1 MAREWG
7 PSHHATPPIP
17 GIVGG
22 GYWRGIAAGGVLG
35 AFWLSRYTLGGDA
48 AGWRE
53 VAAPVAL
60 MCTVAVALGIGERRR
75 GRGFASGHWVAFTI
89 ATIAVAAS
97 VAALPAIAYIGGYY
111 GRDVTAW
118 AARRRDARA
127 VAAAAGPRSGRENA
141 SPASL
146 FGQSAPAAAV
156 RSRPLPAIAGGYLGV
171 DKRGRDVRANP
182 RGALLLLGPPGSGKT
197 QTLCTS
203 IAMAPAACI
212 AVSIKAELLALTAAA
227 RRTRGRVFW
236 FDPGGTEPPPPG
248 VEPLRWNPLV
258 DVTGWDAARSV
269 AARLA
274 APARPQAGSGH
285 GGDHWTDRAES
296 WLSVL
301 LLAAKLATPGGDLD
315 SLARWAMAP
324 TAGAPEVEALLI
336 VAAEDGEPGAEIAR
350 TLLDSLLNTPDRERE
365 SIASTLA
372 RLLNIYTST
381 AALAAGRAPNFDPA
395 AFVRSAGDSVFIGC
409 PPDRQRDYAPLITG
423 LLESIRLAQYNRRQ
437 AVDLGTESQSAPVTL
452 ILDEA
457 ATVAGG
463 FPLVEVV
470 SNSGGQGLHVVV
482 ALQDM
487 SQARARWGDAAAS
500 GFLTLFP
507 DKFILSGMNDRATA
521 EMMSKASGEFDRMT
535 VSVSVPGAAR
545 GGLFGPVQAPPT
557 QSYSTS
563 RTPVLSVADIAGVPA
578 GQGLHWHPGGWQLL
592 TLRPWWRARQAYG
605 L

>member
-7 PSHHATPPIP
+7 PSHNATPPIP

-22 GYWRGIAAGGVLG
+22 GYWRGIAAGAVLG

-48 AGWRE
+48 RGWRE
-53 VAAPVAL
+53 VVAPLAL
-60 MCTVAVALGIGERRR
+60 MCAVAVALGIGERRR

-89 ATIAVAAS
+89 ATIAVAAT
-97 VAALPAIAYIGGYY
+97 VAGLPAVAYIGGYY
-111 GRDVTAW
+111 GRDAAAW
-118 AARRRDARA
+118 VRRRRDARA
-127 VAAAAGPRSGRENA
+127 VAAAAGPRPRPGTA

-146 FGQSAPAAAV
+146 FEGDKSPAV
-156 RSRPLPAIAGGYLGV
+156 RARPLPAIAGGYLGV
-171 DKRGRDVRANP
+171 DKRGRDVAANP
-182 RGALLLLGPPGSGKT
+182 RGACLVIGPPGSGKT
-197 QTLCTS
+197 QGVVMPS
-203 IAMAPAACI
+203 VAFAPGPL
-212 AVSIKAELLALTAAA
+212 VSTSIKAEVLAATAAA
-227 RRTRGRVFW
+227 RRQRGRVFW
-236 FDPGGTEPPPPG
+236 FDPGGTDTPPPG

-274 APARPQAGSGH
+274 APARPQAGAGH

-301 LLAAKLATPGGDLD
+301 LFAAKLATPGGDLE
-315 SLARWAMAP
+315 SLARWALAP

-336 VAAEDGEPGAEIAR
+336 VAAEDGEPGAQIAT
-350 TLLDSLLNTPDRERE
+350 TLLDSLLNTPDKERE

-372 RLLNIYTST
+372 RLLNIYTSP

-409 PPDRQRDYAPLITG
+409 PVDRQRDYAPLIAG
-423 LLESIRLAQYNRRQ
+423 LLESIRLAQYRRRQ
-437 AVDLGTESQSAPVTL
+437 AVDLGREIQTAPVTYV
-452 ILDEA
+452 LDEA
-457 ATVAGG
+457 ANTAPI
-463 FPLVEVV
+463 PLPNVV
-470 SNSGGQGLHVVV
+470 SEAGGQGLHLVV

-507 DKFILSGMNDRATA
+507 DKLILAGMNDRATA
-521 EMMSKASGEFDRMT
+521 EMMSKVSGDFDRMT
-535 VSVSVPGAAR
+535 VSVSVPGAVQTH
-545 GGLFGPVQAPPT
+545 GLFGPVQAPPT
-557 QSYSTS
+557 SSYSTS
-563 RTPVLSVADIAGVPA
+563 RAPVLSVADIAGVPT
-578 GQGLHWHPGGWQLL
+578 GQGLYWHSGGWQLL